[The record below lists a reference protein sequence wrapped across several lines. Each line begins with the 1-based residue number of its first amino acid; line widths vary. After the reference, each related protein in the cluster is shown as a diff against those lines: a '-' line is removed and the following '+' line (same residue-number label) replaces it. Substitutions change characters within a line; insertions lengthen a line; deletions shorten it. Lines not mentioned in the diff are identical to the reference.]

1 MRVKKPL
8 FRTFHRP
15 KLHIERETP
24 ISFTEGGG
32 WQAIFL
38 LSGMITGGLLFTKA
52 AQIPN
57 TYLSV
62 FLNQYFL
69 KCQSGE
75 FWLAFSEKLVSVL
88 FVQAVILLLGTSA
101 LGTPLILSVLLA
113 KGIAAGSVF
122 ALLYEQSGMKGLFL
136 HAIVFL
142 IPSFLEVIVTFFFSR
157 QACLCSQTLFRVAIL
172 GQTYHLVQ
180 NSRNLFRSFF
190 RTTGVLI
197 AAACLQTLSAFV
209 FLPVFL

>member
-15 KLHIERETP
+15 KLRIERETS

-75 FWLAFSEKLVSVL
+75 LWLAFSEKLVSVL

-142 IPSFLEVIVTFFFSR
+142 IPSFPLIFVNCAKAMVQVKIFPGIIARAARTSPSSPST
-157 QACLCSQTLFRVAIL
+157 ASTMGKPINWALLIMVA
-172 GQTYHLVQ
+172 
-180 NSRNLFRSFF
+180 
-190 RTTGVLI
+190 
-197 AAACLQTLSAFV
+197 
-209 FLPVFL
+209 